1 MLSENFVHLHLHTD
15 YSLLDGACEIGR
27 LMDRAAE
34 LKMPAVAIT
43 DHGNLFGAVKFH
55 EAARKRNLK
64 PILGCEVYVAP
75 TNRFDRLPDADRPYH
90 LVLLCENE
98 RGYRNLLKLASSAFL
113 EGYYYKPRIDKDL
126 LARHADGLIGLSGCL
141 RGEVPVALSADKLDV
156 ARQAA
161 YDLRDIFGKGNFY
174 IEIQDQGLP
183 EEKRINP
190 HLVRLARETGIPL
203 VATNDC
209 HYLTQADARAQ
220 DVLVCIQTGKTLSDP
235 NRMKFATDQ
244 FYFKSYE
251 EMEALFGEAP
261 EALSRTLE
269 IAERCNVHLE
279 EKQHV
284 FPPFEVPAGE
294 TLDSFFEKVTRQG
307 FAHRRERLE
316 RSAAAGRL
324 RYPLEAYEE
333 RLERE
338 IELVKQ
344 MRFAGYFLIVWDF
357 MRHAREHCIPVGPGR
372 GSAAGSLVA
381 YSLRITDIDPLQHG
395 LLFERFLNP
404 ERISFPDID
413 IDFCMRRRGEVINY
427 VTEKYGRENVSQ
439 IITFGTMGAKAVIR
453 DAGRGLDM
461 PFAEVD
467 KIAKLVP
474 NTLNITLEEALKQN
488 PELRQLKDNDPRV
501 ADLLQVAGQLEGL
514 VRHASTHA
522 AGVVISPQ
530 PLQEMVPLYKSN
542 KDEITT
548 QYAMDDLEK
557 IGLLKMDFL
566 GLTTLTVID
575 DCVKLIEATRGEKL
589 DLENSPL
596 NDEASYA
603 LLGKG
608 LTAGIFQFESRG
620 MTDILQRVKPSR
632 LADLTALNALY
643 RPGPLQGGMIDEYI
657 ARKTGK
663 KRVAYDLPQLKEL
676 LEETYGVIVYQEQ
689 VIQIFNRVA
698 GFTLGEADVVRRAMG
713 KKKHEEMV
721 ANREKFLAGA
731 KKNNVPTAK
740 AERLWELVEQF
751 AGYGFNKS
759 HSAAYAVVAYQTAYL
774 KTHYPVEFMSALLSS
789 EVGNQD
795 KLTKYLNECR
805 DMNISILPPDV
816 NSSDLVF
823 TPAGNSIRFG
833 LTAIKNVGAAA
844 IESVLAARRK
854 LGRFDTLL
862 EFCENVDLRLLN
874 KRVIE
879 SLIKAGAFDSL
890 GARRSQH
897 MADLD
902 HVMDL
907 GQKRQRGINSGQHDL
922 FMEDVTHQG
931 WWPPHPVPG
940 KKGLYSGD
948 DWSVPPPPDWTEAER
963 LAGEKEVLGFYVT
976 GHPLEKY
983 MAPLASI
990 TRHDS
995 SSLEELAHESPVT
1008 LAGILTGLRV
1018 RPSKKGDLW
1027 ASGMLED
1034 NRGMVELL
1042 VFPQAYQQ
1050 LQSVLKRDVAL
1061 LVKGRV
1067 RHEENQRTKVVVNE
1081 ARPLEAAVN
1090 GPASRL
1096 RIRVNLAQAGESLA
1110 GELADLLADHP
1121 GDNPVIL
1128 ELTRP
1133 GDFAASLRLNH
1144 PRAVQAD
1151 QEVIS
1156 RLRAL
1161 AGVSAVA
1168 VEKQEWEQGE
1178 GGRLKDK
1185 G

>member
-1 MLSENFVHLHLHTD
+1 MPSQNFVHLHLHTD
-15 YSLLDGACEIGR
+15 YSLLDGACEIDR
-27 LMDRAAE
+27 LMTRAAE

-43 DHGNLFGAVKFH
+43 DHGNLFGAVKFY
-55 EAARKRNLK
+55 EAALKRGLK

-75 TNRFDRLPDADRPYH
+75 TSRFDRLPDSDRPNH
-90 LVLLCENE
+90 LILLCENE

-113 EGYYYKPRIDKDL
+113 EGFYYKPRIDKGL
-126 LARHADGLIGLSGCL
+126 LAKHADGLIGLSGCL
-141 RGEVPVALSADKLDV
+141 RGEVAVALSADKFDA

-161 YDLRDIFGKGNFY
+161 YDLRDMFGKGNFY
-174 IEIQDQGLP
+174 LEIQDQGLP

-190 HLVRLARETGIPL
+190 QMVRLSRETGIPL

-209 HYLTQADARAQ
+209 HYLTQEDARAQ
-220 DVLVCIQTGKTLSDP
+220 DVLVCIQTGKTVSDS
-235 NRMKFATDQ
+235 NRLKFATDQ
-244 FYFKSYE
+244 FYFKTPE
-251 EMEALFGEAP
+251 EMYAIFGEVP
-261 EALSRTLE
+261 DALSRTLE
-269 IAERCNVHLE
+269 VAERCNVHLE
-279 EKQHV
+279 AKQHV
-284 FPPFEVPAGE
+284 FPHFEVPPGE
-294 TLDSFFEKVTRQG
+294 TLDSYFEKVTREG
-307 FAHRRERLE
+307 FLLRRQRLDQLA
-316 RSAAAGRL
+316 SAGKL
-324 RYPLEAYEE
+324 QYPLRAYEE

-338 IELVKQ
+338 IELIKQ

-357 MRHAREHCIPVGPGR
+357 IRHARDKCIPVGPGR

-413 IDFCMRRRGEVINY
+413 IDFCMRRRSEVIDY
-427 VTEKYGRENVSQ
+427 VTDRYGRENVSQ

-453 DAGRGLDM
+453 DAGRALDI
-461 PFAEVD
+461 PFADVD

-474 NTLNITLEEALKQN
+474 NTLNISLAEAIKQTS
-488 PELRQLKDNDPRV
+488 ELRQLRDTDPRV
-501 ADLLQVAGQLEGL
+501 ADLLQVAAHLEGF

-530 PLQEMVPLYKSN
+530 PLQELVPLYKSN
-542 KDEITT
+542 KNEITT

-575 DCVKLIEATRGEKL
+575 DCVKLIESTRGEKL
-589 DLENSPL
+589 DLDNLPV
-596 NDEASYA
+596 NDEVSYA
-603 LLGKG
+603 TLGKG
-608 LTAGIFQFESRG
+608 LTAGVFQFESRG
-620 MTDILQRVKPSR
+620 MTEILQRVKPSR

-643 RPGPLQGGMIDEYI
+643 RPGPLQGGMIDDYI
-657 ARKTGK
+657 ARKSGK
-663 KRVAYDLPQLKEL
+663 KRVTYDLPQLKEI

-731 KKNNVPTAK
+731 KRNDVPTAK

-759 HSAAYAVVAYQTAYL
+759 HSAAYAVVAYQTAFL

-789 EVGNQD
+789 EIGNQD
-795 KLTKYLNECR
+795 KMTKYLNECR
-805 DMNISILPPDV
+805 DMNIPILPPDV
-816 NSSDLVF
+816 NSSGLRF

-833 LTAIKNVGAAA
+833 LTAIKNVGEAA
-844 IESVLAARRK
+844 IESVLAARGK
-854 LGRFDTLL
+854 LGRFDALVQ
-862 EFCENVDLRLLN
+862 FCENVDLRLLN

-890 GARRSQH
+890 GARRAQH
-897 MADLD
+897 TAVLD
-902 HVMDL
+902 RAMEL
-907 GQKRQRGINSGQHDL
+907 GQKRQRETSSGQHGL
-922 FMEDVTHQG
+922 FMGDE
-931 WWPPHPVPG
+931 
-940 KKGLYSGD
+940 GLA
-948 DWSVPPPPDWTEAER
+948 PPPPFELPEAPDWTEAER

-983 MAPLASI
+983 MDRLATI

-995 SSLEELAHESPVT
+995 SSLEELQHEAPVT
-1008 LAGILTGLRV
+1008 LAGILTSLRV

-1027 ASGMLED
+1027 GSGVFED
-1034 NRGMVELL
+1034 NRGSVELL

-1050 LQSVLKRDVAL
+1050 LQGVLKPDRAL
-1061 LVKGRV
+1061 LIKGRV
-1067 RHEENQRTKVVVNE
+1067 RHEENQSTKVVVSE

-1090 GPASRL
+1090 GPKPRL
-1096 RIRVNLAQAGESLA
+1096 RIRVDLDQAGEGLA
-1110 GELADLLADHP
+1110 AELLDVLSAHP
-1121 GDNPVIL
+1121 GGNPLIL
-1128 ELTRP
+1128 ELTRA
-1133 GDFAASLRLNH
+1133 GEFSATLRLGR
-1144 PRAVQAD
+1144 PRSVAAD
-1151 QEVIS
+1151 EDVINQ
-1156 RLRAL
+1156 LRAL
-1161 AGVSAVA
+1161 AGVSV
-1168 VEKQEWEQGE
+1168 VELEKQSKVESRESRVESQE
-1178 GGRLKDK
+1178 
-1185 G
+1185 

>member
-1 MLSENFVHLHLHTD
+1 MPSENFVHLHLHTD
-15 YSLLDGACEIGR
+15 YSLLDGACEIDR
-27 LMDRAAE
+27 LMVRASE
-34 LKMPAVAIT
+34 LRMPAVAIT
-43 DHGNLFGAVKFH
+43 DHGNLFGAVKFY
-55 EAARKRNLK
+55 EAALKRGLK

-75 TNRFDRLPDADRPYH
+75 TSRFDRLPDSDRPNH
-90 LVLLCENE
+90 LILLCENE

-113 EGYYYKPRIDKDL
+113 EGFYYKPRIDKGL
-126 LARHADGLIGLSGCL
+126 LAKHADGLIGLSGCL
-141 RGEVPVALSADKLDV
+141 RGEVAVALSADKFDA

-161 YDLRDIFGKGNFY
+161 YDLRDMFGKGNFY
-174 IEIQDQGLP
+174 LEIQDQGLP

-190 HLVRLARETGIPL
+190 HMVRLSRETGIPL

-209 HYLTQADARAQ
+209 HYLTQEDARAQ
-220 DVLVCIQTGKTLSDP
+220 DVLVCIQTGKTVSDS
-235 NRMKFATDQ
+235 NRLKFATDQ
-244 FYFKSYE
+244 FYFKTPE
-251 EMEALFGEAP
+251 EMCAIFGEIP

-269 IAERCNVHLE
+269 VAERCNVHLE
-279 EKQHV
+279 AKQHV
-284 FPPFEVPAGE
+284 FPHFEVPSGE
-294 TLDSFFEKVTRQG
+294 TLDTYFEKVTRQG
-307 FAHRRERLE
+307 FALRRQRLE
-316 RSAAAGRL
+316 QLAAAGKL
-324 RYPLEAYEE
+324 RDPLEAYEE
-333 RLERE
+333 RLEFE

-357 MRHAREHCIPVGPGR
+357 IKHARDKCIPVGPGR

-381 YSLRITDIDPLQHG
+381 YSLHITDIDPLQHG

-404 ERISFPDID
+404 ERVTFPDID
-413 IDFCMRRRGEVINY
+413 IDFCMRRRGEVIEY
-427 VTEKYGRENVSQ
+427 VTGRYGRENVSQ

-453 DAGRGLDM
+453 DAGRALDI

-474 NTLNITLEEALKQN
+474 NTLNISLADAIKQTS
-488 PELRQLKDNDPRV
+488 ELRQLRDTDPRI
-501 ADLLQVAGQLEGL
+501 ADLLQVAAHLEGF

-530 PLQEMVPLYKSN
+530 PLQEIVPLYKSS

-575 DCVKLIEATRGEKL
+575 DCVKLIEGTRGEKL
-589 DLENSPL
+589 DLDNLPVD
-596 NDEASYA
+596 DEMSYA
-603 LLGKG
+603 TLGKG
-608 LTAGIFQFESRG
+608 LTAGVFQFESRG
-620 MTDILQRVKPSR
+620 MTEILERVKPSR

-643 RPGPLQGGMIDEYI
+643 RPGPLQGGMIDDYI
-657 ARKTGK
+657 ARKSGK
-663 KRVAYDLPQLKEL
+663 KRVTYDLPQLKEI

-731 KKNNVPTAK
+731 KKNNVPVAK

-789 EVGNQD
+789 EIGNQD
-795 KLTKYLNECR
+795 KMTKYLNECR
-805 DMNISILPPDV
+805 DMEIPILPPDV
-816 NSSDLVF
+816 NSSGLRF

-833 LTAIKNVGAAA
+833 LTAIKNVGEAA
-844 IESVLAARRK
+844 IESVLAARGK
-854 LGRFDTLL
+854 LGRFDTLVQ
-862 EFCENVDLRLLN
+862 FCENVDLRLLN

-890 GARRSQH
+890 GARRTQN
-897 MADLD
+897 MALLD
-902 HVMDL
+902 RAMEL
-907 GQKRQRGINSGQHDL
+907 GQKRQRETSSGQHGL
-922 FMEDVTHQG
+922 FMGDA
-931 WWPPHPVPG
+931 
-940 KKGLYSGD
+940 GLA
-948 DWSVPPPPDWTEAER
+948 PPPPLELPDVPDWTEAER

-983 MAPLASI
+983 MSRLATI

-995 SSLEELAHESPVT
+995 SSLEELEHESPVT
-1008 LAGILTGLRV
+1008 LAGILTSLRV

-1027 ASGMLED
+1027 GSGIFED
-1034 NRGMVELL
+1034 NRGSVELL

-1050 LQSVLKRDVAL
+1050 LQGVLKPDKAL
-1061 LVKGRV
+1061 LIKGRV
-1067 RHEENQRTKVVVNE
+1067 RHEENQRTKVVVSE
-1081 ARPLEAAVN
+1081 ARPLDAAVN
-1090 GPASRL
+1090 GPKARL
-1096 RIRVNLAQAGESLA
+1096 RIRVDLDQAGEGLA
-1110 GELADLLADHP
+1110 AELSDLLSAHP
-1121 GDNPVIL
+1121 GGNPVIL

-1133 GDFAASLRLNH
+1133 GEFAATLRLGR
-1144 PRAVQAD
+1144 PRTAAAD
-1151 QEVIS
+1151 EEVIS
-1156 RLRAL
+1156 QLRAM
-1161 AGVSAVA
+1161 AGVSV
-1168 VEKQEWEQGE
+1168 VELEKQSKVES
-1178 GGRLKDK
+1178 
-1185 G
+1185 

>member
-1 MLSENFVHLHLHTD
+1 MPSQNFVHLHLHTD
-15 YSLLDGACEIGR
+15 YSLLDGACEIDR
-27 LMDRAAE
+27 LMTRAAE
-34 LKMPAVAIT
+34 LRMPAVAIT
-43 DHGNLFGAVKFH
+43 DHGNLFGAVKFY
-55 EAARKRNLK
+55 EAALKRGLK
-64 PILGCEVYVAP
+64 PILGCEVYVA
-75 TNRFDRLPDADRPYH
+75 TTSRFDRLPDSDRPYH
-90 LVLLCENE
+90 LILLCENE

-113 EGYYYKPRIDKDL
+113 EGFYYKPRIDKGL
-126 LARHADGLIGLSGCL
+126 LAKHADGLIGLSGCL
-141 RGEVPVALSADKLDV
+141 RGEVAVALSADKFDA

-161 YDLRDIFGKGNFY
+161 YDLRDMFGKGNFY
-174 IEIQDQGLP
+174 LEIQDQGLP

-190 HLVRLARETGIPL
+190 QMVRLSRETGIPL

-209 HYLTQADARAQ
+209 HYLTQEDARAQ
-220 DVLVCIQTGKTLSDP
+220 DVLVCIQTGKTVSDT

-244 FYFKSYE
+244 FYFKTSE
-251 EMEALFGEAP
+251 EMYAIFGEVP
-261 EALSRTLE
+261 DALSRTLE
-269 IAERCNVHLE
+269 VAERCNVHLE
-279 EKQHV
+279 AKQHV
-284 FPPFEVPAGE
+284 FPHFEVPPGE
-294 TLDSFFEKVTRQG
+294 TLDSYFEKVTREG
-307 FAHRRERLE
+307 FLVRRQRLDQLA
-316 RSAAAGRL
+316 SAGKL
-324 RYPLEAYEE
+324 PYPLQAYEE

-338 IELVKQ
+338 IELIKQ

-357 MRHAREHCIPVGPGR
+357 IRHARDKCIPVGPGR

-413 IDFCMRRRGEVINY
+413 IDFCMRRRGEVIDY
-427 VTEKYGRENVSQ
+427 VTDRYGRENVSQ

-453 DAGRGLDM
+453 DAGRALDI
-461 PFAEVD
+461 PFADVD

-474 NTLNITLEEALKQN
+474 NTLNISLAEAIKQT
-488 PELRQLKDNDPRV
+488 PELRQLRDTDPRV
-501 ADLLQVAGQLEGL
+501 ADLLQVAAHLEGF

-530 PLQEMVPLYKSN
+530 PLQELVPLYKSN
-542 KDEITT
+542 KNEITT

-575 DCVKLIEATRGEKL
+575 DCVKLIEGTRGERL
-589 DLENSPL
+589 DLDNLPS

-620 MTDILQRVKPSR
+620 MTEILQRVKPSR

-643 RPGPLQGGMIDEYI
+643 RPGPLQGGMIDDYI
-657 ARKTGK
+657 ARKSGK
-663 KRVAYDLPQLKEL
+663 KRVTYDLPQLKEI

-731 KKNNVPTAK
+731 KRNNVPTAK

-759 HSAAYAVVAYQTAYL
+759 HSAAYAVVAYQTAFL

-789 EVGNQD
+789 EIGNQD

-805 DMNISILPPDV
+805 DMNIPILPPDV
-816 NSSDLVF
+816 NSSGLRF

-833 LTAIKNVGAAA
+833 LTAIKNVGEAA
-844 IESVLAARRK
+844 IESVLAARGK
-854 LGRFDTLL
+854 LGRFDTLAQ
-862 EFCENVDLRLLN
+862 FCENVDLRLLN

-879 SLIKAGAFDSL
+879 SLVKAGAFDSL
-890 GARRSQH
+890 GARRVQH
-897 MADLD
+897 MAVLD
-902 HVMDL
+902 RAMEL
-907 GQKRQRGINSGQHDL
+907 GQKRQRETSSGQHGL
-922 FMEDVTHQG
+922 FMGDA
-931 WWPPHPVPG
+931 
-940 KKGLYSGD
+940 GLA
-948 DWSVPPPPDWTEAER
+948 PPPPLELPDVPDWAEAER
-963 LAGEKEVLGFYVT
+963 LAAEKEVLGFYVT

-983 MAPLASI
+983 MDRLAMI

-995 SSLEELAHESPVT
+995 SSLEELQHEAPVT
-1008 LAGILTGLRV
+1008 LAGILTSLRV

-1027 ASGMLED
+1027 GSGILED
-1034 NRGMVELL
+1034 HRGSVELL

-1050 LQSVLKRDVAL
+1050 LQGVLKPDKAL
-1061 LVKGRV
+1061 LIKGRV
-1067 RHEENQRTKVVVNE
+1067 RHEENQRTKVAVSE

-1090 GPASRL
+1090 GPKPRL
-1096 RIRVNLAQAGESLA
+1096 RIRVDLDQAGEGLA
-1110 GELADLLADHP
+1110 AELLDVLSAHP
-1121 GDNPVIL
+1121 GGNPLTL
-1128 ELTRP
+1128 ELTRAGEFSATLRVGRP
-1133 GDFAASLRLNH
+1133 RTVAA
-1144 PRAVQAD
+1144 D
-1151 QEVIS
+1151 EDVINQ
-1156 RLRAL
+1156 LRAL
-1161 AGVSAVA
+1161 AGVSAVEL
-1168 VEKQEWEQGE
+1168 EKPS
-1178 GGRLKDK
+1178 KVDS
-1185 G
+1185 

>member
-1 MLSENFVHLHLHTD
+1 MPPENFVHLHLHTD
-15 YSLLDGACEIGR
+15 YSLLDGACEIDR
-27 LMDRAAE
+27 LMDRAAG

-43 DHGNLFGAVKFH
+43 DHGNLFGAVKFYG
-55 EAARKRNLK
+55 AAQRRNLK
-64 PILGCEVYVAP
+64 PILGCEVYVA
-75 TNRFDRLPDADRPYH
+75 TTSRFDRLPDADRPYH

-98 RGYRNLLKLASSAFL
+98 RGYRNLLKLASLAFL
-113 EGYYYKPRIDKDL
+113 EGYYYKPRIDKGL

-141 RGEVPVALSADKLDV
+141 RGEVAVALAADKLEA
-156 ARQAA
+156 ARQSS

-174 IEIQDQGLP
+174 LEIQDQGLP
-183 EEKRINP
+183 EERRINP
-190 HLVRLARETGIPL
+190 QMVRLSRETGIPL

-209 HYLTQADARAQ
+209 HYLNQMDARAQ
-220 DVLVCIQTGKTLSDP
+220 DVLVCIQTGKTVSDSS
-235 NRMKFATDQ
+235 RMKFATDQ
-244 FYFKSYE
+244 FYFKSLE
-251 EMEALFGEAP
+251 EMQAVFAEAP

-284 FPPFEVPAGE
+284 FPHFEVPQGE

-307 FAHRRERLE
+307 FALRRERLE
-316 RSAAAGRL
+316 RGAAAGKL

-357 MRHAREHCIPVGPGR
+357 IRYAREQCIPVGPGR
-372 GSAAGSLVA
+372 GSAAGSLAA
-381 YSLRITDIDPLQHG
+381 YSLHITDIDPLQHD

-404 ERISFPDID
+404 ERITFPDID
-413 IDFCMRRRGEVINY
+413 IDFCMRRRGEVIDY

-453 DAGRGLDM
+453 DAGRALDI

-474 NTLNITLEEALKQN
+474 NKLDITLEEALKQTS
-488 PELRQLKDNDPRV
+488 ELRQLKEDDPRV
-501 ADLLQVAGQLEGL
+501 ADLLQVAGHLEGL

-530 PLQEMVPLYKSN
+530 PLQEIVPLYKSN
-542 KDEITT
+542 KEEITT

-566 GLTTLTVID
+566 GLATLTVID

-589 DLENSPL
+589 DLENLPL
-596 NDEASYA
+596 NDEESYA
-603 LLGKG
+603 PLGKG
-608 LTAGIFQFESRG
+608 LTAGIFQFESPG
-620 MTDILQRVKPSR
+620 MTDILQRVKPTR

-643 RPGPLQGGMIDEYI
+643 RPGPLQGGMVDDYI
-657 ARKTGK
+657 ARKSGK
-663 KRVAYDLPQLKEL
+663 KRVVYDLPQLKEI

-731 KKNNVPTAK
+731 KKNNVPAAK

-751 AGYGFNKS
+751 AGYGFAKS

-774 KTHYPVEFMSALLSS
+774 KTHYPVEFMSALLTS
-789 EVGNQD
+789 EIGNQD

-816 NSSDLVF
+816 NSSDLTF
-823 TPAGNSIRFG
+823 TPAGNTIRFG
-833 LTAIKNVGAAA
+833 LTAIKNVGTAA

-854 LGRFDTLL
+854 LGRFDTLVQ
-862 EFCENVDLRLLN
+862 FCENVDLRLLN

-897 MADLD
+897 MAVLD
-902 HVMDL
+902 HAMDL
-907 GQKRQRGINSGQHDL
+907 GQKRQRDTSSGQHGL
-922 FMEDVTHQG
+922 FMGDA
-931 WWPPHPVPG
+931 
-940 KKGLYSGD
+940 GLT
-948 DWSVPPPPDWTEAER
+948 PPPPLDLPDVPDSTEAER

-983 MAPLASI
+983 MAGLATI
-990 TRHDS
+990 TRYDT
-995 SSLEELAHESPVT
+995 SSLEGLDHESPVT
-1008 LAGILTGLRV
+1008 LAGILTSLRV

-1027 ASGMLED
+1027 GSGILED
-1034 NRGMVELL
+1034 NRGSVELL

-1050 LQSVLKRDVAL
+1050 LQGVLKREAAL
-1061 LVKGRV
+1061 LIKGRV
-1067 RHEENQRTKVVVNE
+1067 RHEENQRTKVVVSE

-1090 GPASRL
+1090 GPKPRL
-1096 RIRVNLAQAGESLA
+1096 RIRVDLAQAGEGLA
-1110 GELADLLADHP
+1110 TELAELLSAHP
-1121 GDNPVIL
+1121 GNNSVVL

-1133 GDFAASLRLNH
+1133 GEFAATLRVNR

-1151 QEVIS
+1151 EEVIG

-1161 AGVSAVA
+1161 AGVSAVQL
-1168 VEKQEWEQGE
+1168 EKQG
-1178 GGRLKDK
+1178 
-1185 G
+1185 

>member
-1 MLSENFVHLHLHTD
+1 MPSQNFVHLHLHTD
-15 YSLLDGACEIGR
+15 YSLLDGACEIDR
-27 LMDRAAE
+27 LMTRAAE

-43 DHGNLFGAVKFH
+43 DHGNLFGAVKFY
-55 EAARKRNLK
+55 EAALKRGVK
-64 PILGCEVYVAP
+64 PILGCEVYVA
-75 TNRFDRLPDADRPYH
+75 TTSRFDRLPDSDRPYH
-90 LVLLCENE
+90 LILLCENE
-98 RGYRNLLKLASSAFL
+98 SGYRNLLKLASSAFL
-113 EGYYYKPRIDKDL
+113 EGFYYKPRIDKGL
-126 LARHADGLIGLSGCL
+126 LAKHAEGLIGLSGCL
-141 RGEVPVALSADKLDV
+141 RGEVAVALSADKFDT

-161 YDLRDIFGKGNFY
+161 YDLRDMFGKGNFY
-174 IEIQDQGLP
+174 LEIQDQGLP

-190 HLVRLARETGIPL
+190 QMVRLSRETGIPL

-209 HYLTQADARAQ
+209 HYLNQEDARAQ
-220 DVLVCIQTGKTLSDP
+220 DVLVCIQTGKTVSDS

-244 FYFKSYE
+244 FYFKTPE
-251 EMEALFGEAP
+251 EMYAIFGEVP
-261 EALSRTLE
+261 DALSRTLE
-269 IAERCNVHLE
+269 VAERCNVHLE
-279 EKQHV
+279 AKQHV
-284 FPPFEVPAGE
+284 FPHFEVPSGE
-294 TLDSFFEKVTRQG
+294 TLDSYFEKVTREG
-307 FAHRRERLE
+307 FLLRRQRLE
-316 RSAAAGRL
+316 QLAAAGKL

-357 MRHAREHCIPVGPGR
+357 IRYARDKCIPVGPGR
-372 GSAAGSLVA
+372 GSAAGSLAA
-381 YSLRITDIDPLQHG
+381 YSLHITDIDPLQHG

-413 IDFCMRRRGEVINY
+413 IDFCMRRRGEVIDY
-427 VTEKYGRENVSQ
+427 VTDRYGRENVSQ

-453 DAGRGLDM
+453 DAGRALDI

-467 KIAKLVP
+467 RIAKLVP
-474 NTLNITLEEALKQN
+474 NTLNISLSDAIKQT
-488 PELRQLKDNDPRV
+488 PELRQLRDTDSRI
-501 ADLLQVAGQLEGL
+501 ADLLQVAAHLEGF

-530 PLQEMVPLYKSN
+530 PLQEIVPLYKSN

-575 DCVKLIEATRGEKL
+575 DCVKLIESTRGERL
-589 DLENSPL
+589 DLDNLPG

-620 MTDILQRVKPSR
+620 MTEILQRVKPSR

-643 RPGPLQGGMIDEYI
+643 RPGPLQGGMIDDYI
-657 ARKTGK
+657 ARKSGK
-663 KRVAYDLPQLKEL
+663 KRVTYDLPQLKEI

-731 KKNNVPTAK
+731 KRNNVPTAK

-759 HSAAYAVVAYQTAYL
+759 HSAAYAVVAYQTAFL

-789 EVGNQD
+789 EIGNQD

-805 DMNISILPPDV
+805 DMNIPILPPDV
-816 NSSDLVF
+816 NSSGLRF

-833 LTAIKNVGAAA
+833 LTAIKNVGEAA
-844 IESVLAARRK
+844 IESVLAARGK
-854 LGRFDTLL
+854 LGRFDTLVL
-862 EFCENVDLRLLN
+862 FCENVDLRLLN

-890 GARRSQH
+890 GARRAQH
-897 MADLD
+897 MAVLD
-902 HVMDL
+902 RAMEL
-907 GQKRQRGINSGQHDL
+907 GQKRQRETSSGQHGL
-922 FMEDVTHQG
+922 FMGDA
-931 WWPPHPVPG
+931 
-940 KKGLYSGD
+940 GLA
-948 DWSVPPPPDWTEAER
+948 PPPLQLPDAPDWTEAER

-983 MAPLASI
+983 MDRLATI

-995 SSLEELAHESPVT
+995 SSLEELQHEAPVT
-1008 LAGILTGLRV
+1008 LAGILTSLRV

-1027 ASGMLED
+1027 GSGILED
-1034 NRGMVELL
+1034 HRGSVEIL

-1050 LQSVLKRDVAL
+1050 LQGVLKPDKTL
-1061 LVKGRV
+1061 LIKGRV
-1067 RHEENQRTKVVVNE
+1067 RHEENQRTKVVVSE

-1090 GPASRL
+1090 GPKPRL
-1096 RIRVNLAQAGESLA
+1096 RIRVNLDQAGEGLA
-1110 GELADLLADHP
+1110 AELLDVLSVHP
-1121 GDNPVIL
+1121 GGNPLIL
-1128 ELTRP
+1128 ELTRAGEFSATLRVGRP
-1133 GDFAASLRLNH
+1133 RTVAA
-1144 PRAVQAD
+1144 D
-1151 QEVIS
+1151 EDVINQ
-1156 RLRAL
+1156 LRAL
-1161 AGVSAVA
+1161 AGVSAVEL
-1168 VEKQEWEQGE
+1168 EKQS
-1178 GGRLKDK
+1178 KVDSDS
-1185 G
+1185 

>member
-1 MLSENFVHLHLHTD
+1 
-15 YSLLDGACEIGR
+15 
-27 LMDRAAE
+27 
-34 LKMPAVAIT
+34 MPAVAIT
-43 DHGNLFGAVKFH
+43 DHGNLFGAVKFY
-55 EAARKRNLK
+55 EAALKRGLK
-64 PILGCEVYVAP
+64 PILGCEVYVA
-75 TNRFDRLPDADRPYH
+75 TTSRFDRLPDSDRPYH
-90 LVLLCENE
+90 LILLCENE

-113 EGYYYKPRIDKDL
+113 EGFYYKPRIDKGL
-126 LARHADGLIGLSGCL
+126 LAKHADGLIGLSGCL
-141 RGEVPVALSADKLDV
+141 RGEVSVALSADKFDA

-161 YDLRDIFGKGNFY
+161 YDLRDMFGKGNFY
-174 IEIQDQGLP
+174 LEIQDQGLP

-190 HLVRLARETGIPL
+190 QMVRLSRETGVPL

-209 HYLTQADARAQ
+209 HYLTQEDARAQ
-220 DVLVCIQTGKTLSDP
+220 DVLVCIQTGKTVSDS

-244 FYFKSYE
+244 FYFKTPE
-251 EMEALFGEAP
+251 EMYAIFGEIP
-261 EALSRTLE
+261 DALSRTLE
-269 IAERCNVHLE
+269 VAERCNVHLE
-279 EKQHV
+279 AKQHV
-284 FPPFEVPAGE
+284 FPHFEVPPGE
-294 TLDSFFEKVTRQG
+294 TLDSYFEKVTREG
-307 FAHRRERLE
+307 FLLRRQRLE
-316 RSAAAGRL
+316 QLAAAGKL

-357 MRHAREHCIPVGPGR
+357 IRYARDKCIPVGPGR
-372 GSAAGSLVA
+372 GSAAGSLAA
-381 YSLRITDIDPLQHG
+381 YSLHITDIDPLQHG

-413 IDFCMRRRGEVINY
+413 IDFCMRRRGEVIDY
-427 VTEKYGRENVSQ
+427 VTDRYGRENVSQ

-453 DAGRGLDM
+453 DAGRALDI

-467 KIAKLVP
+467 RIAKLVP
-474 NTLNITLEEALKQN
+474 NTLNISLSDAIKQT
-488 PELRQLKDNDPRV
+488 PELRQLRDTDSRI
-501 ADLLQVAGQLEGL
+501 ADLLQVAAHLEGF

-530 PLQEMVPLYKSN
+530 PLQEIVPLYKSN
-542 KDEITT
+542 KEEITT

-575 DCVKLIEATRGEKL
+575 DCVKLIEGTRGERL
-589 DLENSPL
+589 DLDNLPS
-596 NDEASYA
+596 NDDASYA

-620 MTDILQRVKPSR
+620 MTEILQRVKPSR

-643 RPGPLQGGMIDEYI
+643 RPGPLQGGMIDDYI
-657 ARKTGK
+657 ARKSGK
-663 KRVAYDLPQLKEL
+663 KRVTYDLPQLKEI

-731 KKNNVPTAK
+731 KRNNVPTAK

-759 HSAAYAVVAYQTAYL
+759 HSAAYAVVAYQTAFL

-789 EVGNQD
+789 EIGNQD

-805 DMNISILPPDV
+805 DMNIPILPPDV
-816 NSSDLVF
+816 NSSGLRF

-833 LTAIKNVGAAA
+833 LTAIKNVGESA
-844 IESVLAARRK
+844 IESVLAARGK
-854 LGRFDTLL
+854 LGRFDTLVQ
-862 EFCENVDLRLLN
+862 FCENVDLRLLN

-890 GARRSQH
+890 GARRVQH
-897 MADLD
+897 MAVLD
-902 HVMDL
+902 RAMEL
-907 GQKRQRGINSGQHDL
+907 GQKRQRETSSGQHGL
-922 FMEDVTHQG
+922 FMGDA
-931 WWPPHPVPG
+931 
-940 KKGLYSGD
+940 GLA
-948 DWSVPPPPDWTEAER
+948 PPPPLELPDVPDWTEAER
-963 LAGEKEVLGFYVT
+963 LAAEKEVLGFYVT

-983 MAPLASI
+983 MDRLAAI

-995 SSLEELAHESPVT
+995 SSLEELQHDAPVT
-1008 LAGILTGLRV
+1008 LAGILTSLRV

-1027 ASGMLED
+1027 GSGILED
-1034 NRGMVELL
+1034 HRGSVELL

-1050 LQSVLKRDVAL
+1050 LQGVLKPDKAL
-1061 LVKGRV
+1061 LIKGRV
-1067 RHEENQRTKVVVNE
+1067 RHEENQRTKVAVSE
-1081 ARPLEAAVN
+1081 ARPLEAAIN
-1090 GPASRL
+1090 GPKPRL
-1096 RIRVNLAQAGESLA
+1096 RIRVDLDQAGEGLA
-1110 GELADLLADHP
+1110 AELLDVLSAHP
-1121 GDNPVIL
+1121 GGNPLIL
-1128 ELTRP
+1128 ELTRA
-1133 GDFAASLRLNH
+1133 GEFSATLRVGH
-1144 PRAVQAD
+1144 PRTVAAD
-1151 QEVIS
+1151 EDVINQ
-1156 RLRAL
+1156 LRAL
-1161 AGVSAVA
+1161 AGVSGVEL
-1168 VEKQEWEQGE
+1168 EKQS
-1178 GGRLKDK
+1178 KVDS
-1185 G
+1185 

>member
-1 MLSENFVHLHLHTD
+1 MPSENFVHLHLHTD
-15 YSLLDGACEIGR
+15 YSLLDGACEIDR
-27 LMDRAAE
+27 LMTRAAE
-34 LKMPAVAIT
+34 LRMPAVAIT
-43 DHGNLFGAVKFH
+43 DHGNLFGAVKFY
-55 EAARKRNLK
+55 EAALKRGLK
-64 PILGCEVYVAP
+64 PILGCEVYVA
-75 TNRFDRLPDADRPYH
+75 TTSRFDRLPDSDRPYH

-113 EGYYYKPRIDKDL
+113 EGFYYKPRIDKGL
-126 LARHADGLIGLSGCL
+126 LAKHADGLIGLSGCL
-141 RGEVPVALSADKLDV
+141 RGEVAVALSADKFDA

-161 YDLRDIFGKGNFY
+161 YDLRDMFGKGNFY
-174 IEIQDQGLP
+174 LEIQDQNLP

-190 HLVRLARETGIPL
+190 QMVRLSRETGIPL

-209 HYLTQADARAQ
+209 HYLTQEDARAQ
-220 DVLVCIQTGKTLSDP
+220 DVLVCIQTGKTVSDS

-244 FYFKSYE
+244 FYFKSPE
-251 EMEALFGEAP
+251 EMYAIFGEVP
-261 EALSRTLE
+261 DALSRTLE
-269 IAERCNVHLE
+269 VAERCNVHLE
-279 EKQHV
+279 AKQHV
-284 FPPFEVPAGE
+284 FPHFEVPAGE
-294 TLDSFFEKVTRQG
+294 TLDSYFEKVTRDG
-307 FAHRRERLE
+307 FALRRQRLE
-316 RSAAAGRL
+316 QLAAAGKL

-357 MRHAREHCIPVGPGR
+357 IRYARDKCIPVGPGR
-372 GSAAGSLVA
+372 GSAAGSLAA
-381 YSLRITDIDPLQHG
+381 YSLHITDIDPLQHG

-404 ERISFPDID
+404 ERVTFPDID
-413 IDFCMRRRGEVINY
+413 IDFCMRRRGEVIEY
-427 VTEKYGRENVSQ
+427 VTDRYGRENVSQ

-453 DAGRGLDM
+453 DAGRALDI

-467 KIAKLVP
+467 KIAKLIP
-474 NTLNITLEEALKQN
+474 NTLNISLADAIKQT
-488 PELRQLKDNDPRV
+488 PELRQLRDTDPRV
-501 ADLLQVAGQLEGL
+501 ADLLQVASHLEGF

-530 PLQEMVPLYKSN
+530 PLQEIVPLYKSS
-542 KDEITT
+542 KEEITT

-575 DCVKLIEATRGEKL
+575 DCVKLIEGTRGEKL
-589 DLENSPL
+589 DLDNLPA
-596 NDEASYA
+596 NDEMSYA
-603 LLGKG
+603 VLGKG

-620 MTDILQRVKPSR
+620 MTEILQRVKPSR

-643 RPGPLQGGMIDEYI
+643 RPGPLQGGMIDDYI
-657 ARKTGK
+657 ARKSGK
-663 KRVAYDLPQLKEL
+663 KRVAYDLPQLKEI

-759 HSAAYAVVAYQTAYL
+759 HSAAYALVAYQTAFL
-774 KTHYPVEFMSALLSS
+774 KTHYPVEFVSALLSS
-789 EVGNQD
+789 EIGNQD
-795 KLTKYLNECR
+795 KMTKYLNECR
-805 DMNISILPPDV
+805 DMEIPILPPDV
-816 NSSDLVF
+816 NSSDLAF

-862 EFCENVDLRLLN
+862 QFCENVDLRLLN

-890 GARRSQH
+890 GARRAQH
-897 MADLD
+897 MAMLD
-902 HVMDL
+902 RAMEL
-907 GQKRQRGINSGQHDL
+907 GQKRQRETSSGQHGL
-922 FMEDVTHQG
+922 FMGDA
-931 WWPPHPVPG
+931 
-940 KKGLYSGD
+940 GLA
-948 DWSVPPPPDWTEAER
+948 PPPPLDLPDVPDWTEVER

-983 MAPLASI
+983 MGRLATI

-995 SSLEELAHESPVT
+995 SSLEELEHESPVT
-1008 LAGILTGLRV
+1008 LAGILTSLRV

-1027 ASGMLED
+1027 GSGILED
-1034 NRGMVELL
+1034 NRGSVELL

-1050 LQSVLKRDVAL
+1050 LQGVLKPDKAL
-1061 LVKGRV
+1061 LIKGRV

-1090 GPASRL
+1090 GPKPRL
-1096 RIRVNLAQAGESLA
+1096 RIRVDLDQASE
-1110 GELADLLADHP
+1110 ELAAELLDLLSAHP
-1121 GDNPVIL
+1121 GGNPLLL

-1133 GDFAASLRLNH
+1133 GEFAATLRVG
-1144 PRAVQAD
+1144 RARSVAAD
-1151 QEVIS
+1151 EDVIS
-1156 RLRAL
+1156 QLRAM
-1161 AGVSAVA
+1161 AGISAVEL
-1168 VEKQEWEQGE
+1168 EKQSKVES
-1178 GGRLKDK
+1178 
-1185 G
+1185 